1 MEKVVLRVTIV
12 VDKFNMPQYT
22 YHYCPY
28 LKQWWWFNDVGWL
41 NNYLKNHLHH
51 STTVNIVTSIQNSNW
66 LVFYGQECVIDLRNG
81 QNWSMNL
88 TLKSVILSKHWSV
101 FLLKFSKQNVAFST
115 TATVYGVK
123 RWAEPPKKNFSV
135 IDPLTKWPK
144 INFEVKCWFLRWLF
158 GGFGG

>member
-1 MEKVVLRVTIV
+1 
-12 VDKFNMPQYT
+12 MPQYT

-115 TATVYGVK
+115 TATVCGFFLPFLDFLWSRASSCERVVFY
-123 RWAEPPKKNFSV
+123 FSSKFA
-135 IDPLTKWPK
+135 T
-144 INFEVKCWFLRWLF
+144 ELRR
-158 GGFGG
+158 

>member
-115 TATVYGVK
+115 TATVHLIVGASFHSFGQLY
-123 RWAEPPKKNFSV
+123 
-135 IDPLTKWPK
+135 LTLCSCNKDGRVEIHWSSSFQVDYFQ
-144 INFEVKCWFLRWLF
+144 I
-158 GGFGG
+158 